1 MSRIRNFRSSPTRA
15 RNPTEFS
22 DIRRPPQPWV
32 VRYSERASPG
42 IPYYFNTRTFK
53 SQWAFPED
61 DPRRTPK
68 SPPFAWSPGVVQV
81 QDDEFVVN
89 GIVTDIP
96 VQKVVLFGESN
107 HATNRPLTNRLK
119 AMFLRRGAH
128 IMGEGITPDE
138 HQTDLDTEKDGFRTD
153 LLIASLSSKMVPVD
167 PDRRETKLNNLLF
180 AILKNDLS
188 PSILEPAVMTA
199 WDDLRSNRCTMRDV
213 FSRSDI
219 RTFVQNWGDNFQ
231 SIYDHYFPRATE
243 VYYDD
248 MCRLLS
254 LTGADAREVN
264 IQGSLHSRFGKS
276 YENITQ
282 LAREAGMIR
291 NIDECIKRLEDN
303 DHGNEAKIVVF
314 TGLKHLDVLHAA
326 CLQKYDTQCYTI
338 TRNNEIL
345 ERETIRERERE
356 EREREIAR
364 ESLAREA
371 ERERREREEI
381 EREEIERESD
391 SDVKKKR
398 WAVSRARRLR
408 NEWEHLNKNL
418 RKTYVLLKSTKPA
431 LTDAQHASIR
441 MLSFPVYDEQTMN
454 TSDVTVVFS
463 LDVTIRGKPT
473 ELTVTVIFPLLY
485 PFVNWDVSV
494 SRVEHPAVYKD
505 WTLYRIR
512 LYGEAGKYLPTSRSN
527 NRYKWY
533 SAYDLAYLIRAI
545 FARLDDPESRAHDK

>member
-1 MSRIRNFRSSPTRA
+1 MNSTFFLILNILIIFKIMSRIRNFRSSPTRA

-22 DIRRPPQPWV
+22 DTRRPPRRPPQPWV
-32 VRYSERASPG
+32 VSYSERVNPG

-53 SQWAFPED
+53 SQWKFPED

-68 SPPFAWSPGVVQV
+68 SPPFALGGVVQV

-96 VQKVVLFGESN
+96 VRKVVLFGESN
-107 HATNRPLTNRLK
+107 HTTNRQLTNRLK
-119 AMFLRRGAH
+119 EMFLRRGAH
-128 IMGEGITPDE
+128 IMGEGIMPDE
-138 HQTDLDTEKDGFRTD
+138 HHTELDTEKDGFRTD

-167 PDRRETKLNNLLF
+167 PARRETKLNNLLF
-180 AILKNDLS
+180 AILTNDRR

-199 WDDLRSNRCTMRDV
+199 WGDLLSKRCTMRDV
-213 FSRSDI
+213 ISRSDI

-254 LTGADAREVN
+254 LTGADAFEVN

-326 CLQKYDTQCYTI
+326 CLLKYDTQCYTI

-345 ERETIRERERE
+345 ERETSRERERE
-356 EREREIAR
+356 ERERER
-364 ESLAREA
+364 
-371 ERERREREEI
+371 ERERE
-381 EREEIERESD
+381 
-391 SDVKKKR
+391 
-398 WAVSRARRLR
+398 
-408 NEWEHLNKNL
+408 
-418 RKTYVLLKSTKPA
+418 
-431 LTDAQHASIR
+431 
-441 MLSFPVYDEQTMN
+441 
-454 TSDVTVVFS
+454 
-463 LDVTIRGKPT
+463 
-473 ELTVTVIFPLLY
+473 
-485 PFVNWDVSV
+485 
-494 SRVEHPAVYKD
+494 
-505 WTLYRIR
+505 
-512 LYGEAGKYLPTSRSN
+512 
-527 NRYKWY
+527 
-533 SAYDLAYLIRAI
+533 
-545 FARLDDPESRAHDK
+545 

>member
-1 MSRIRNFRSSPTRA
+1 
-15 RNPTEFS
+15 
-22 DIRRPPQPWV
+22 
-32 VRYSERASPG
+32 
-42 IPYYFNTRTFK
+42 
-53 SQWAFPED
+53 
-61 DPRRTPK
+61 
-68 SPPFAWSPGVVQV
+68 VVQV

-96 VQKVVLFGESN
+96 VRKVVLFGESD
-107 HATNRPLTNRLK
+107 HVTNRPLTNSLK

-128 IMGEGITPDE
+128 IMGEGIMPNE
-138 HQTDLDTEKDGFRTD
+138 HQTDLDTENDGFRTD
-153 LLIASLSSKMVPVD
+153 LLIASLSSKMVPVE
-167 PDRRETKLNNLLF
+167 PDRRERKLKNLLF
-180 AILKNDLS
+180 AILKNERT

-199 WDDLRSNRCTMRDV
+199 WQDLRSNRCTMMDV

-219 RTFVQNWGDNFQ
+219 STFVQNWGDNFQ

-243 VYYDD
+243 DYYED

-254 LTGADAREVN
+254 LTGADARQVN
-264 IQGSLHSRFGKS
+264 IQGSRHSRFGKS

-282 LAREAGMIR
+282 LAREPGMIR

-314 TGLKHLDVLHAA
+314 TGLKHLDVLHYA

-345 ERETIRERERE
+345 ERETSRERERE
-356 EREREIAR
+356 ERERERR
-364 ESLAREA
+364 ERERERREREDREDRERERERERR

-381 EREEIERESD
+381 ERE
-391 SDVKKKR
+391 SDVEKKR
-398 WAVSRARRLR
+398 SAVSRARRLQ
-408 NEWEHLNKNL
+408 NEWNHLNQNL
-418 RKTYVLLKSTKPA
+418 RKTYVALKSTKPA
-431 LTDAQHASIR
+431 LTEAQHASIS
-441 MLSFPVYDEQTMN
+441 MISFPDYDEQTMN

-485 PFVNWDVSV
+485 PLVNWDVSV
-494 SRVEHPAVYKD
+494 SRVEHSAVYKD
-505 WTLYRIR
+505 GTLYRIR
-512 LYGEAGKYLPTSRSN
+512 LYGEAGNYLPTSRSDD
-527 NRYKWY
+527 RDKW
-533 SAYDLAYLIRAI
+533 SPVYDLAYLIRAI